1 VSAAAQDPEDVIGGV
16 AASDLLLVALDF
28 DGTVSPLEDDPM
40 SARMLPAAR
49 RAVDALIDVPD
60 TVVAF
65 VSGRSLV
72 DLRAIAEHDDASRVL
87 LAGSHG
93 AEFWLP
99 GQGRVSHEEDAAAA
113 DLRDRL
119 RRRAEE
125 ATAHLDGV
133 WIEPKTFGIGV
144 HTRRA
149 EPSVGAEANRL
160 VDDLVVAE
168 APDWRRRT
176 GHNIVEYAFRH
187 EGKDS
192 AVAEL
197 RERTGAT
204 AVLFAGDDVTDED
217 ALRSLGDADLG
228 VHVGSGPTAAPLSVP
243 DIPALAALLDRVAAE
258 RVRARGAAAS
268 EEQRHRRG
276 DAAARE

>member
-1 VSAAAQDPEDVIGGV
+1 VTAVPEPAADAIARL
-16 AASDLLLVALDF
+16 AASTRLLVALDF
-28 DGTVSPLEDDPM
+28 DGTLSPLEDEPM
-40 SARMLPAAR
+40 DARMLPAAR
-49 RAVDALIDVPD
+49 EAVDALVDAPE

-93 AEFWLP
+93 AEFWIP
-99 GQGRVSHEEDAAAA
+99 GEGVVSHGEDEA
-113 DLRDRL
+113 DVRLRDTL
-119 RRRAEE
+119 RAHAER

-133 WIEPKTFGIGV
+133 WIEPKTFGFGV

-149 EPSVGAEANRL
+149 DPADAAEANRI
-160 VDDLVVAE
+160 VDGIVSDE
-168 APDWRRRT
+168 APHWRRRT
-176 GHNIVEYAFRH
+176 GHNIVEFAFRH

-197 RERTGAT
+197 RERVGAT

-217 ALRSLGDADLG
+217 AIASLGAGDLG
-228 VHVGSGPTAAPLSVP
+228 VRVGEGESSAAVRVP
-243 DIPALAALLDRVAAE
+243 DIAALAALLARLAE
-258 RVRARGAAAS
+258 ERTRARG
-268 EEQRHRRG
+268 
-276 DAAARE
+276 